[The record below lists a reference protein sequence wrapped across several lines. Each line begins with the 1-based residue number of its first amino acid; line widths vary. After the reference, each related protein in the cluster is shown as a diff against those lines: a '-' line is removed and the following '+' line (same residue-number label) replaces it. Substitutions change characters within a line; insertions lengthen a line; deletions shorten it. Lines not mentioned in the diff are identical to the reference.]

1 MDSFEWNKII
11 GAVLGTGVFAMG
23 LGVVSDIL
31 FSQHPPEK
39 PGYVIEVAEAAPSGE
54 AAPAAPKVSFAEL
67 LAKADVAKGE
77 SQSKKCLACHSL
89 EKGGPNKIGPDIWGV
104 VDRPVAHHQGFSY
117 SEAMKAFSEGD
128 KTWTYENLDHF
139 LTGPKAFVPGTAM
152 SFAGIKNDQ
161 DRADLVAYLRTLSDS
176 PVPLPTVEAAAPAEA
191 PKAEP
196 AAGAAPAA
204 AAPAGDAPAA
214 EAAPKT
220 EAAPAAEA
228 PAPQAPATGTPATGT
243 PATEAPAAEAPKP
256 AQ

>member
-89 EKGGPNKIGPDIWGV
+89 EKGGPNKIGPNLWGV
-104 VDRPVAHHQGFSY
+104 VDRPVAHHEGFSY
-117 SEAMKAFSEGD
+117 SEAMKAFSEGG

-139 LTGPKAFVPGTAM
+139 LTNPKALVPGTAM
-152 SFAGIKNDQ
+152 SFAGLKNDQ

-196 AAGAAPAA
+196 AAG
-204 AAPAGDAPAA
+204 DAS
-214 EAAPKT
+214 KT
-220 EAAPAAEA
+220 EAA
-228 PAPQAPATGTPATGT
+228 PATGT

>member
-1 MDSFEWNKII
+1 MQALWARVRPAAWPAGVNGERTQDAMDSFEWNKII

-67 LAKADVAKGE
+67 LAKADVAKGQA
-77 SQSKKCLACHSL
+77 QSKKCLACHSL
-89 EKGGPNKIGPDIWGV
+89 DKGGPNKIGPDLWGV
-104 VDRPVAHHQGFSY
+104 VDRPVAHHEGFSY
-117 SEAMKAFSEGD
+117 SEAVKAFAEGG

-139 LTGPKAFVPGTAM
+139 LAGPKAFIPGTAM
-152 SFAGIKNDQ
+152 GFAGIKNDQ

-176 PVPLPTVEAAAPAEA
+176 PVPLPTVEAAASAEA

-196 AAGAAPAA
+196 AAGAAPT
-204 AAPAGDAPAA
+204 DAPKA
-214 EAAPKT
+214 EAA
-220 EAAPAAEA
+220 
-228 PAPQAPATGTPATGT
+228 PATGT

>member
-89 EKGGPNKIGPDIWGV
+89 EKGGPNKIGPNLWGV
-104 VDRPVAHHQGFSY
+104 VDRPVAHHEGFSY
-117 SEAMKAFSEGD
+117 SEAMKAFSEGG

-139 LTGPKAFVPGTAM
+139 LTNPKALVPGTAM
-152 SFAGIKNDQ
+152 SFAGLKNDQ

-196 AAGAAPAA
+196 AAG
-204 AAPAGDAPAA
+204 D
-214 EAAPKT
+214 APKT
-220 EAAPAAEA
+220 EAA
-228 PAPQAPATGTPATGT
+228 PATGT

>member
-89 EKGGPNKIGPDIWGV
+89 EKGGPNKIGPNLWGV
-104 VDRPVAHHQGFSY
+104 VDRPVAHHEGFSY
-117 SEAMKAFSEGD
+117 SEAMKAFSEGG

-139 LTGPKAFVPGTAM
+139 LTNPKALVPGTAM
-152 SFAGIKNDQ
+152 SFAGLKNDQ

-176 PVPLPTVEAAAPAEA
+176 PAPLPTVEAAAPAEA

-196 AAGAAPAA
+196 AAG
-204 AAPAGDAPAA
+204 D
-214 EAAPKT
+214 APKT
-220 EAAPAAEA
+220 EAA
-228 PAPQAPATGTPATGT
+228 PATGT

>member
-89 EKGGPNKIGPDIWGV
+89 EKGGPNKIGPNLWGV
-104 VDRPVAHHQGFSY
+104 VDRPVAHHEGFSY
-117 SEAMKAFSEGD
+117 SEAMKAFSEGG

-139 LTGPKAFVPGTAM
+139 LTNPKALVPGTAM
-152 SFAGIKNDQ
+152 SFAGLKNDQ

-176 PVPLPTVEAAAPAEA
+176 PVPLPTVEAAAPAGA

-196 AAGAAPAA
+196 AAG
-204 AAPAGDAPAA
+204 D
-214 EAAPKT
+214 APKT
-220 EAAPAAEA
+220 EAAPA
-228 PAPQAPATGTPATGT
+228 TGA